1 MKKALAVA
9 IVTLLASSLA
19 FAQASGGSTS
29 TASKAGQTGKKTS
42 IKLNPQPEPPGVQK
56 SSRNTSPGSKAAINP
71 QPLPPRSTK
80 ASPGSKVAL
89 NPQPLPP
96 GAKKTSTSPGSKVSL
111 NPQPLPPR
119 TQTANQKRATGPAQK
134 SKKSSSSTPTT
145 TSPK

>member
-29 TASKAGQTGKKTS
+29 AASKAGQTGKKTS

-80 ASPGSKVAL
+80 ASPGSKV
-89 NPQPLPP
+89 
-96 GAKKTSTSPGSKVSL
+96 SL